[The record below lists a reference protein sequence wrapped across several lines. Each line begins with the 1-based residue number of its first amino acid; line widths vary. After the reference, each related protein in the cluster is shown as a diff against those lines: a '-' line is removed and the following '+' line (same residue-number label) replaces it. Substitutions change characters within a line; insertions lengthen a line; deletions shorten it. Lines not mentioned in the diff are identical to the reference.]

1 MEKKLTVSVQEAAKA
16 TGLSAQTIRRKI
28 DSGELE
34 VARVDRRVLVGF
46 ESLQRLVSTKAGQA
60 A

>member
-1 MEKKLTVSVQEAAKA
+1 MA
-16 TGLSAQTIRRKI
+16 TKHVEIHF